1 MTRAR
6 NGQVVERQW
15 KSGRGYALRFLA
27 NGRRQYVTLCLER
40 DGWDR
45 ARAEEELLN
54 VVADVRRGIWIPPQ
68 RGRGSR
74 QVNRTAA
81 APATDPAQR
90 LADDSGGHQA
100 VPAHGSVPTFHEFA
114 TDWLARRE
122 GEVAPRTVEYERWAL
137 IHHLLPHFAHTP
149 LTAIDIATVDAYRR
163 AKVADS
169 DRRRQAI
176 EAGRPLRSGP
186 NAAGPVLRPL
196 SPATV
201 NKTIDVLQAV
211 LALAREYGHIADNP
225 ATGRRRRLKAPKPR
239 PVHLDAAEPVQAL
252 LGAAAALD
260 ADSRRR
266 MRDRHAIIATLL
278 FAGLR
283 AHELCQLRW
292 RDIDLPGARLHV
304 TRSKTDSGRRTI
316 DLLPVL
322 RAVLKAHRDR
332 STATGPDDLVF
343 PTESGTQRD
352 KDNLRN
358 RVLQPTIPVAD
369 QLLAERGHPPLP
381 RGLTPHKLRH
391 TYASIL
397 VACGT
402 DPATVMHQLGHTDA
416 HFTLRTYTHVMRR
429 AAEERYRMRS
439 LVALR
444 PRVSPGPLESGKSL
458 VAPAPI
464 SKNVSG

>member
-6 NGQVVERQW
+6 SGQVVERQW

-27 NGRRQYVTLCLER
+27 NGRREYVTLGLER

-45 ARAEEELLN
+45 ARAEEELQN
-54 VVADVRRGIWIPPQ
+54 VMADVRRGIWIPPE
-68 RGRGSR
+68 RGRA
-74 QVNRTAA
+74 TAA
-81 APATDPAQR
+81 ANGAATAADPVQR
-90 LADDSGGHQA
+90 RANGQRRTDARDGHDA
-100 VPAHGSVPTFHEFA
+100 GPTSAAGPTFREFA

-137 IHHLLPHFAHTP
+137 THHLLPHFAHTP
-149 LTAIDIATVDAYRR
+149 LTAIDIAAVDAYRR
-163 AKVADS
+163 TKVAES

-176 EAGRPLRSGP
+176 EAGRPLRSG
-186 NAAGPVLRPL
+186 AAGNGVLRPL

-211 LALAREYGHIADNP
+211 LALAREYGHITNSP
-225 ATGRRRRLKAPKPR
+225 ATGRRRRLKAPKHR
-239 PVHLDAAEPVQAL
+239 PVHLDAAEPIQAL
-252 LGAAAALD
+252 LAAAAALD
-260 ADSRRR
+260 ADPRHR

-283 AHELCQLRW
+283 AHELCNLRW

-304 TRSKTDSGRRTI
+304 TRSKTDAGRRTV
-316 DLLPVL
+316 DLLPTL
-322 RAVLKAHRDR
+322 RATLQAHRDGID
-332 STATGPDDLVF
+332 ATGPDDLVF

-369 QLLAERGHPPLP
+369 RLLAERGHPPLP

-397 VACGT
+397 VASGT
-402 DPATVMHQLGHTDA
+402 DLATVMHQLGHTDP
-416 HFTLRTYTHVMRR
+416 HFTLRTYSHVMRR
-429 AAEERYRMRS
+429 DAAERRRLQAEVNSS
-439 LVALR
+439 LR
-444 PRVSPGPLESGKSL
+444 
-458 VAPAPI
+458 
-464 SKNVSG
+464 

>member
-6 NGQVVERQW
+6 NGQVVEREW

-27 NGRRQYVTLCLER
+27 NGRRQYVTLGLER

-45 ARAEEELLN
+45 ARGEVELLN
-54 VVADVRRGIWIPPQ
+54 VMADVRRGIWIPPK
-68 RGRGSR
+68 RGRATRAANG
-74 QVNRTAA
+74 AA
-81 APATDPAQR
+81 AALAAPPAGRP
-90 LADDSGGHQA
+90 ADDLYGHIGA
-100 VPAHGSVPTFHEFA
+100 PAGEAVPTFHEFA

-137 IHHLLPHFAHTP
+137 THHLLPHFAHTP
-149 LTAIDIATVDAYRR
+149 LTAIDIAAVDAYRR
-163 AKVADS
+163 AKVDES

-186 NAAGPVLRPL
+186 HGTGPVLRPL

-225 ATGRRRRLKAPKPR
+225 ATGRRRRLKATKPR
-239 PVHLDAAEPVQAL
+239 PVHLDAAEPIQAL
-252 LGAAAALD
+252 LDAAAILD
-260 ADSRRR
+260 ADPRHR
-266 MRDRHAIIATLL
+266 MRDRHAIVATLL

-304 TRSKTDSGRRTI
+304 TRSKTDAGRRTI
-316 DLLPVL
+316 DLLPIL
-322 RAVLKAHRDR
+322 RAILAAHRDR
-332 STATGPDDLVF
+332 GPAPDPDDLVF

-352 KDNLRN
+352 KGNLRN

-369 QLLAERGHPPLP
+369 RLLAERGHPPLP
-381 RGLTPHKLRH
+381 HGLTPHKLRH

-402 DPATVMHQLGHTDA
+402 DPATVMHQLGHTDP
-416 HFTLRTYTHVMRR
+416 HFTLRTYVHTIRLS
-429 AAEERYRMRS
+429 AGSQRMLS
-439 LVALR
+439 LGRNDTIVR
-444 PRVSPGPLESGKSL
+444 PLVRGLAPVKPAHAPGDIRDD
-458 VAPAPI
+458 AR
-464 SKNVSG
+464 

>member
-1 MTRAR
+1 MVAMTRSR
-6 NGQVVERQW
+6 SGQVVERQW

-27 NGRRQYVTLCLER
+27 NGRRQYVTLGLER

-45 ARAEEELLN
+45 ARAEEELLD
-54 VVADVRRGIWIPPQ
+54 VMADVRRGIWIPPE
-68 RGRGSR
+68 RGSR
-74 QVNRTAA
+74 PRAANGAAA
-81 APATDPAQR
+81 APAAGPAR
-90 LADDSGGHQA
+90 NSADDGHGHPGERTSA
-100 VPAHGSVPTFHEFA
+100 AVPTFHEFA

-137 IHHLLPHFAHTP
+137 THHLLPHFAHTP
-149 LTAIDIATVDAYRR
+149 LTAIDIAAVDAYRR
-163 AKVADS
+163 TKVAES

-186 NAAGPVLRPL
+186 DGTGPVLRPL

-239 PVHLDAAEPVQAL
+239 PVHLDAAEPIQAL
-252 LGAAAALD
+252 LEAAAQLD
-260 ADSRRR
+260 ADPRHR
-266 MRDRHAIIATLL
+266 MRNRHAIIATLL

-304 TRSKTDSGRRTI
+304 TRSKTDAGRRTI
-316 DLLPVL
+316 DLLPIL
-322 RAVLKAHRDR
+322 RAVLTAHRDR
-332 STATGPDDLVF
+332 SPAAGPDDLVF

-358 RVLQPTIPVAD
+358 RVLQPTIPSPTTSSPSA
-369 QLLAERGHPPLP
+369 
-381 RGLTPHKLRH
+381 
-391 TYASIL
+391 
-397 VACGT
+397 
-402 DPATVMHQLGHTDA
+402 ATH
-416 HFTLRTYTHVMRR
+416 
-429 AAEERYRMRS
+429 RS
-439 LVALR
+439 LRA
-444 PRVSPGPLESGKSL
+444 
-458 VAPAPI
+458 
-464 SKNVSG
+464 

>member
-27 NGRRQYVTLCLER
+27 NGRRQYVTLGLER

-45 ARAEEELLN
+45 ARAEEELQN
-54 VVADVRRGIWIPPQ
+54 VMADVRRGIWIPPE
-68 RGRGSR
+68 RGRATRAANG
-74 QVNRTAA
+74 AA
-81 APATDPAQR
+81 AAADPVQR
-90 LADDSGGHQA
+90 RANGVQRRADVRDGRQTGPTSTAG
-100 VPAHGSVPTFHEFA
+100 PTFHEFA
-114 TDWLARRE
+114 TDWLASRE

-137 IHHLLPHFAHTP
+137 THHLLPHFAHTP
-149 LTAIDIATVDAYRR
+149 LTAIDIAAVDAYRR
-163 AKVADS
+163 AKVAES

-186 NAAGPVLRPL
+186 DGTGPVLRPL

-239 PVHLDAAEPVQAL
+239 PVHLDAAEPIQAL
-252 LGAAAALD
+252 LDAAAALD
-260 ADSRRR
+260 ADPRHR

-292 RDIDLPGARLHV
+292 RDIDLPGDRLHV
-304 TRSKTDSGRRTI
+304 TRSKTDAGRRTI
-316 DLLPVL
+316 DLLPTL
-322 RAVLKAHRDR
+322 RATLQAHRDG
-332 STATGPDDLVF
+332 SDVTGPDDLVF

-358 RVLQPTIPVAD
+358 RVLQPTIPIAD
-369 QLLAERGHPPLP
+369 RLLAERGHPPLP
-381 RGLTPHKLRH
+381 HGLTPHKLRH

-402 DPATVMHQLGHTDA
+402 DPATVMHQLGHTDP
-416 HFTLRTYTHVMRR
+416 HFTLRTYTHAMRSGPTTR
-429 AAEERYRMRS
+429 NRLSS
-439 LVALR
+439 LVAL
-444 PRVSPGPLESGKSL
+444 
-458 VAPAPI
+458 PAIPAHEA
-464 SKNVSG
+464 

>member
-1 MTRAR
+1 MRRAR

-27 NGRRQYVTLCLER
+27 NGRRQYVTLGLER

-45 ARAEEELLN
+45 TRADEELLN
-54 VVADVRRGIWIPPQ
+54 VMADVRRGIWIPPV
-68 RGRGSR
+68 RGRTTPAANG
-74 QVNRTAA
+74 AA
-81 APATDPAQR
+81 AAADPVQR
-90 LADDSGGHQA
+90 RANGVRRRADARDGHQA
-100 VPAHGSVPTFHEFA
+100 GPSAAGPTFHEFA

-122 GEVAPRTVEYERWAL
+122 GEVAPRTVEYERWAMT
-137 IHHLLPHFAHTP
+137 HHLLPHFAHTP
-149 LTAIDIATVDAYRR
+149 LTAIDIAAVDAYRR
-163 AKVADS
+163 TKVAES

-186 NAAGPVLRPL
+186 TGAGPALRPL

-239 PVHLDAAEPVQAL
+239 PVHLDAAEPIQAL
-252 LGAAAALD
+252 LDAAAALD
-260 ADSRRR
+260 ADPRHR

-304 TRSKTDSGRRTI
+304 TRSKTDAGRRTI
-316 DLLPVL
+316 DLLPVVHS
-322 RAVLKAHRDR
+322 VLTAHRDR
-332 STATGPDDLVF
+332 SPATGPDDLVF

-358 RVLQPTIPVAD
+358 RVLQPTIPVAGH
-369 QLLAERGHPPLP
+369 LLAEGGAEP
-381 RGLTPHKLRH
+381 GW
-391 TYASIL
+391 
-397 VACGT
+397 V
-402 DPATVMHQLGHTDA
+402 
-416 HFTLRTYTHVMRR
+416 RR
-429 AAEERYRMRS
+429 
-439 LVALR
+439 R
-444 PRVSPGPLESGKSL
+444 P
-458 VAPAPI
+458 
-464 SKNVSG
+464 

>member
-27 NGRRQYVTLCLER
+27 NGRRQYVTLGLEH

-54 VVADVRRGIWIPPQ
+54 VMADVRRGIWVPPPS
-68 RGRGSR
+68 GRASR
-74 QVNRTAA
+74 PANGAAA
-81 APATDPAQR
+81 APAARPVR
-90 LADDSGGHQA
+90 HSADDGNGHRGERTSA
-100 VPAHGSVPTFHEFA
+100 EVPTFHEFA

-137 IHHLLPHFAHTP
+137 THHLLPYFAHTP
-149 LTAIDIATVDAYRR
+149 LSAIDIAAVDAYRR
-163 AKVADS
+163 AKVAES

-186 NAAGPVLRPL
+186 AGTGPVLRPL

-239 PVHLDAAEPVQAL
+239 PVHLDAAEPIQAL
-252 LGAAAALD
+252 LDAAAALD
-260 ADSRRR
+260 ADPRHR
-266 MRDRHAIIATLL
+266 MRDRHAISATLL

-283 AHELCQLRW
+283 ANELCQLRW
-292 RDIDLPGARLHV
+292 RDIDLPGARLDV
-304 TRSKTDSGRRTI
+304 TRSKTDAGRRTI
-316 DLLPVL
+316 DLLPIL
-322 RAVLKAHRDR
+322 EATLQAHRDR
-332 STATGPDDLVF
+332 SPATDPSDLVF

-358 RVLQPTIPVAD
+358 RVLQPTIPMAD
-369 QLLAERGHPPLP
+369 RLLAERGHPPLP
-381 RGLTPHKLRH
+381 HGLTPHKLRH

-402 DPATVMHQLGHTDA
+402 DPATVMHQLGHTDP
-416 HFTLRTYTHVMRR
+416 HFTLRTYTHIMRR
-429 AAEERYRMRS
+429 SRSAERS
-439 LVALR
+439 LTRLVD
-444 PRVSPGPLESGKSL
+444 GP
-458 VAPAPI
+458 
-464 SKNVSG
+464 

>member
-1 MTRAR
+1 MVAVTRNR
-6 NGQVVERQW
+6 NGQVVEREW

-27 NGRRQYVTLCLER
+27 NGRRQYVTLGLER

-45 ARAEEELLN
+45 TRAEEELLN
-54 VVADVRRGIWIPPQ
+54 VMADVRRGIWIPPD
-68 RGRGSR
+68 RARVSR
-74 QVNRTAA
+74 PANGTAA
-81 APATDPAQR
+81 APATGPARRIAGDSAGHGGDPT
-90 LADDSGGHQA
+90 SG
-100 VPAHGSVPTFHEFA
+100 VVPTFHTFA
-114 TDWLARRE
+114 TDWLMRRE

-137 IHHLLPHFAHTP
+137 THHLLPHFAHTS
-149 LTAIDIATVDAYRR
+149 LTAIDIAAVDAYRR
-163 AKVADS
+163 AKVAES

-186 NAAGPVLRPL
+186 NGAGPVLRPL
-196 SPATV
+196 SPTTV

-239 PVHLDAAEPVQAL
+239 PVHLDAAAPIQAL
-252 LGAAAALD
+252 LDAAAELD
-260 ADSRRR
+260 ADPRRR
-266 MRDRHAIIATLL
+266 MRDRHAIIATLQ

-304 TRSKTDSGRRTI
+304 TRSKTDAGRRTI
-316 DLLPVL
+316 DLLPIL
-322 RAVLKAHRDR
+322 RAVLTAHRNR
-332 STATGPDDLVF
+332 SPATDPDGLVF

-358 RVLQPTIPVAD
+358 RVLEPTVPLAD
-369 QLLAERGHPPLP
+369 RLLAELGHPPLP

-402 DPATVMHQLGHTDA
+402 DPATAMAQLGHTDP
-416 HFTLRTYTHVMRR
+416 HFTLRTYTHAMRR
-429 AAEERYRMRS
+429 TSGERERLQALVNLHIERRS
-439 LVALR
+439 GDR
-444 PRVSPGPLESGKSL
+444 PSHT
-458 VAPAPI
+458 
-464 SKNVSG
+464 